1 MEDFKKNRL
10 KKLFYN
16 SIIKKSRNI
25 TMLGVATDIKPVAL
39 YLEKLNGRYVFLFFI
54 NILYL

>member
-1 MEDFKKNRL
+1 MEDFKKTDL
-10 KKLFYN
+10 KAVYD

-25 TMLGVATDIKPVAL
+25 TMLRVATDIKPVAL
-39 YLEKLNGRYVFLFFI
+39 YLEKFNGRYVFLFFI

>member
-1 MEDFKKNRL
+1 MEDFKKTDL
-10 KKLFYN
+10 QAVYN

-25 TMLGVATDIKPVAL
+25 TMLRVATDIKPVAL
-39 YLEKLNGRYVFLFFI
+39 YLEKFNGRYVFLFFI